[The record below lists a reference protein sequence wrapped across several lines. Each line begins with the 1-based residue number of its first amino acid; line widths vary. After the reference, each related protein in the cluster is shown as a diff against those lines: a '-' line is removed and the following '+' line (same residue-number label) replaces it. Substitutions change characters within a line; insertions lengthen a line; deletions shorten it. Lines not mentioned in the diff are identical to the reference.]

1 MSTAGELSQRPS
13 ELERPDP
20 PPLRI
25 HHLMACAAV
34 AAVQLSLMCAGFP
47 QPSTTTSPFHTGLLA
62 FYQVLSA
69 VGLTLA
75 LFSIYWQRRGY
86 AGLTQPGQWLLIVY
100 AISAT
105 RQFASLFLTMTFVGP
120 NWQNVAGNRRFRW
133 HVAIHLV
140 EHQHG
145 LQHDR
150 PDLLRRMVCMARAD
164 TPQWR
169 IVFAMFAA
177 MAILMGPFTYLF
189 FSLLAGT
196 GVRFVTAFSGIVR
209 AIPLMLCEGT
219 AAAADLVSQRKR
231 AWTHWVGVGL
241 SMIALSLTVC
251 FQIFYQ
257 LGWITR

>member
-34 AAVQLSLMCAGFP
+34 AAVQLSLMRAGFP
-47 QPSTTTSPFHTGLLA
+47 QPINTTSPFHTGLLA
-62 FYQVLSA
+62 VYQVLSA

-100 AISAT
+100 AISAI

-120 NWQNVAGNRRFRW
+120 NWQNVLGAGDSAGTLRFIW
-133 HVAIHLV
+133 WSTN
-140 EHQHG
+140 
-145 LQHDR
+145 
-150 PDLLRRMVCMARAD
+150 MVFSMIVPICFYAWCAWRVAD

-169 IVFAMFAA
+169 IVFVMFAA
-177 MAILMGPFTYLF
+177 TAIFMGPFTYLF
-189 FSLLAGT
+189 FTLLAET
-196 GVRFVTAFSGIVR
+196 GLSFATPFIGIVR
-209 AIPLMLCEGT
+209 GIL
-219 AAAADLVSQRKR
+219 ADAVRRHSSGRR
-231 AWTHWVGVGL
+231 L
-241 SMIALSLTVC
+241 SFAT
-251 FQIFYQ
+251 
-257 LGWITR
+257 